1 MDDILIL
8 GTVGRERV
16 HSFGRTSEIV
26 FGGTGFYAAEAMLK
40 IPAANPLL
48 VSVLG
53 NDLPADVLIEQFS
66 RAVDT
71 RGLQWN
77 DELPS
82 FFWEAEYA
90 HSFEESNTLVLENRL
105 IHQFRPD
112 WAGLR
117 KGFPDL
123 RFCYLAAF
131 APDVQ
136 VACCEHFADAF
147 TLSETLEYWINRD
160 RERVLDAARHSN
172 GFVVTE
178 SEFCAQLG
186 DEPVRRIGVDLK
198 VPECAELGLDFLIVT
213 FADRGS
219 QVFDEAGTFFVPA
232 LPVLTVDST
241 GAGNAFSGG
250 LVAQLARSG
259 RRSRLD
265 LLDAVAFGT
274 ALAGFQVQEF
284 SNHALRHAS
293 AATIAERYRQV
304 SNSISW
310 FEAGEAPI

>member
-178 SEFCAQLG
+178 REFRALWNLEIHPYSPYRLVAQL
-186 DEPVRRIGVDLK
+186 R
-198 VPECAELGLDFLIVT
+198 AELGLDFLIVT

>member
-123 RFCYLAAF
+123 RFCYLVR
-131 APDVQ
+131 P
-136 VACCEHFADAF
+136 
-147 TLSETLEYWINRD
+147 LR
-160 RERVLDAARHSN
+160 R
-172 GFVVTE
+172 
-178 SEFCAQLG
+178 G
-186 DEPVRRIGVDLK
+186 DEIQLLK
-198 VPECAELGLDFLIVT
+198 AK
-213 FADRGS
+213 
-219 QVFDEAGTFFVPA
+219 
-232 LPVLTVDST
+232 
-241 GAGNAFSGG
+241 
-250 LVAQLARSG
+250 
-259 RRSRLD
+259 RLH
-265 LLDAVAFGT
+265 F
-274 ALAGFQVQEF
+274 
-284 SNHALRHAS
+284 
-293 AATIAERYRQV
+293 
-304 SNSISW
+304 
-310 FEAGEAPI
+310 